1 MEKLADIWVYGFDSE
16 RMKLPAAAYCAE
28 AATSATKAGGC
39 QAAGY
44 SAKENNRA
52 SLAIDFASVPDL
64 HHVDTSGDVIN
75 AVANAIVALS
85 NAKAF
90 GFA

>member
-1 MEKLADIWVYGFDSE
+1 MVKRLRRTCLLRVAINSASRSVYAQVGIYKDLAIR
-16 RMKLPAAAYCAE
+16 RM
-28 AATSATKAGGC
+28 S
-39 QAAGY
+39 
-44 SAKENNRA
+44 NRA
-52 SLAIDFASVPDL
+52 SLAIDFASVSDL

-75 AVANAIVALS
+75 AVNYTIVALS